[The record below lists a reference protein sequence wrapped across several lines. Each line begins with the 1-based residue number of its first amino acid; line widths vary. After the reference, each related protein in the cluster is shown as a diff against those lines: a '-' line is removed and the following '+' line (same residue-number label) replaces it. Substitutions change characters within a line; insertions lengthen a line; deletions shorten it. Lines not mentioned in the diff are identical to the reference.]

1 MDELVCRNIEKDVI
15 RVASKV
21 AANEIDITSL
31 KTKQV
36 EAITSFVAG
45 RNTFV
50 SLSTGYRKSVIY
62 ALLPLVF
69 DMPVTFLFIFI
80 FCAYQI

>member
-50 SLSTGYRKSVIY
+50 SLSTGYRKSCDIRI
-62 ALLPLVF
+62 A
-69 DMPVTFLFIFI
+69 TFGI
-80 FCAYQI
+80 

>member
-1 MDELVCRNIEKDVI
+1 M
-15 RVASKV
+15 

-36 EAITSFVAG
+36 EAITSFVAR

-50 SLSTGYRKSVIY
+50 SLSTGYGKFVIY
-62 ALLPLVF
+62 VLLPLVF
-69 DMPVTFLFIFI
+69 DMPVTLMFIYI
-80 FCAYQI
+80 FCAHQI